1 MSASQVRV
9 AVRAGR
15 DEAEVY
21 GMEWNGMVWWVG
33 SLNFLDLLNLL
44 NLLNNPFNSFPY
56 ILLAIVPF
64 YYYYPPRSWL

>member
-21 GMEWNGMVWWVG
+21 GMEWNGMCEGVQEEMSRAVQLKEKDP
-33 SLNFLDLLNLL
+33 SKC
-44 NLLNNPFNSFPY
+44 
-56 ILLAIVPF
+56 AI
-64 YYYYPPRSWL
+64 SAG